1 MHTKGSLVAIAALVL
16 CLVLVDGT
24 RCSLHAK
31 EYDNYEHLKI
41 FSDALALIQK
51 NYVDE
56 VDLQKAMY
64 NAIEGMVS
72 NLDPHSS
79 FMPPDVYREMQVE
92 TKGRFGGLGIEITLK
107 DGLLTVIAP
116 IEDTPA
122 YRAGIKTG
130 DQIVSIEGELTRD
143 MILENAVKKMRGEPH
158 TTVTIQIMREGFP
171 APREFTLERDIIKII
186 SVRSRVIDEQYG
198 YLRIAQ
204 FQEDTARECQKAL
217 REFDARE
224 PALKGLILDLRGD
237 PGGLLDQAVKV
248 ADEFLDEGLIVST
261 EGRFE
266 NQKEQWGASKNG
278 TARTWPMV
286 TLVNAGSASA
296 SEIVAGALQDHKRS
310 VIVGSQTFGK
320 GTVQTVIPL
329 SDGSGLRITTAKYF
343 TPNHRSIQEKGI
355 TPDITVRDRSDTQST
370 DGKNPSFLRE
380 KDIMRKFK
388 NGKNVQPEEDSEQAL
403 ETPPETKEALPEDA
417 DPPLEAAL
425 AILKSWHLLQQ
436 SAETPTL
443 EEIAVQE

>member
-1 MHTKGSLVAIAALVL
+1 MHTKGSLVATAALVL

-24 RCSLHAK
+24 RCSLPAK

-107 DGLLTVIAP
+107 DGLLTVVAP

-122 YRAGIKTG
+122 FRAGIKTG
-130 DQIVSIEGELTRD
+130 DQIVTIEGQSTRD
-143 MILENAVKKMRGEPH
+143 MSLVDAVKKMRGEPH

-204 FQEDTARECQKAL
+204 FQENTARECRKAL
-217 REFDARE
+217 ESLEERQ
-224 PALKGLILDLRGD
+224 PGLKGLILDLRGD

-248 ADEFLDEGLIVST
+248 ADEFLDEGMIVYT
-261 EGRFE
+261 EGRLE
-266 NQKEQWGASKNG
+266 NQKMQFFAQKNQV
-278 TARTWPMV
+278 ARAWPMV

-310 VIVGSQTFGK
+310 IIVGTPTFGK

-343 TPNHRSIQEKGI
+343 TPSGRSIQEKGI
-355 TPDITVRDRSDTQST
+355 VPDIAVQDRSDEKAGAK
-370 DGKNPSFLRE
+370 DGGAVIRE
-380 KDIMRKFK
+380 KDIVREF
-388 NGKNVQPEEDSEQAL
+388 NGDTQPLSDDSTQAPDSL
-403 ETPPETKEALPEDA
+403 SSDA
-417 DPPLEAAL
+417 DPPLATAL
-425 AILKSWHLLQQ
+425 TILKSWHLMQ
-436 SAETPTL
+436 PGD
-443 EEIAVQE
+443 AVP

>member
-1 MHTKGSLVAIAALVL
+1 MHTKGSLVATAALVL

-24 RCSLHAK
+24 RCSLPAK
-31 EYDNYEHLKI
+31 EYDKYEHLKI

-72 NLDPHSS
+72 SLDPHSS

-107 DGLLTVIAP
+107 DGLLTVVAP

-122 YRAGIKTG
+122 FRAGIKTG
-130 DQIVSIEGELTRD
+130 DQIVTIEGQSTRD
-143 MILENAVKKMRGEPH
+143 MSLVDAVKKMRGAPH
-158 TTVTIQIMREGFP
+158 TTVTIEIMRKGFT

-186 SVRSRVIDEQYG
+186 SVRSRVIDDRFG

-204 FQEDTARECQKAL
+204 FQENTARECQKVL
-217 REFDARE
+217 KEFDKRE

-248 ADEFLDEGLIVST
+248 ADEFLDEGLIVYT
-261 EGRFE
+261 QGRLE
-266 NQKEQWGASKNG
+266 NQREQWSASKNG

-286 TLVNAGSASA
+286 TLVNAGTASA

-310 VIVGSQTFGK
+310 LIVGTQTFGK

-355 TPDITVRDRSDTQST
+355 TPDIIVLDRNDAQSS
-370 DGKNPSFLRE
+370 DGKNSSFARE
-380 KDIMRKFK
+380 KDIVREFK
-388 NGKNVQPEEDSEQAL
+388 NGSEAQKDVPEQGL
-403 ETPPETKEALPEDA
+403 ETPPGPADTLPEDA
-417 DPPLEAAL
+417 DPPMETAL
-425 AILKSWHLLQQ
+425 TILKSWHLLQQ
-436 SAETPTL
+436 SAETPAL
-443 EEIAVQE
+443 EGLSGQE

>member
-1 MHTKGSLVAIAALVL
+1 MHTKSTLVATAALVL
-16 CLVLVDGT
+16 CLVLIDGT
-24 RCSLHAK
+24 RCSLPAK

-51 NYVDE
+51 NYVDD

-72 NLDPHSS
+72 SLDPHSS
-79 FMPPDVYREMQVE
+79 FMPPEVYREMQVE

-107 DGLLTVIAP
+107 DGLLTVVAP

-122 YRAGIKTG
+122 FRAGIKTG
-130 DQIVSIEGELTRD
+130 DQIVTIEGESTRD
-143 MILENAVKKMRGEPH
+143 MNLVDAVKKMRGEPH
-158 TTVTIQIMREGFP
+158 TTVTIQIMREGFT
-171 APREFTLERDIIKII
+171 APREFTLERDIIKIV

-204 FQEDTARECQKAL
+204 FQENTARECQKAL
-217 REFDARE
+217 QEFDAHE

-248 ADEFLDEGLIVST
+248 SDEFLDEGLIVST
-261 EGRFE
+261 EGRRE
-266 NQKEQWGASKNG
+266 NDKMEFFAQKNE

-310 VIVGSQTFGK
+310 LIVGTQTFGK

-355 TPDITVRDRSDTQST
+355 TPDIFVRDRSDTQSN
-370 DGKNPSFLRE
+370 DGKNPSFVRE
-380 KDIMRKFK
+380 KDIMREFK
-388 NGKNVQPEEDSEQAL
+388 NGADAHPNDDSEQ
-403 ETPPETKEALPEDA
+403 T
-417 DPPLEAAL
+417 
-425 AILKSWHLLQQ
+425 
-436 SAETPTL
+436 
-443 EEIAVQE
+443 